1 MSFTETY
8 TLPTKPAATSSQ
20 QFPLQDLSRS
30 RTRSQASLGPGD
42 SLSEQPVLTSEQ
54 AANYNPDDDF
64 PEGGY
69 GWVIVAACF
78 VNAAMWGGIN
88 YSWGV
93 IQLRLVQDKLSSA
106 STLSFIGGLSS
117 ACISAFATLNSNLVR
132 RFGVRNCALVGSV
145 LVSFAQIFS
154 GWTTKN
160 LGGMFVCS
168 GFLMGTGMSILFM
181 AGSTLPSQYFKRRR
195 GLANGIVFSGSGLGG
210 AIMSITIEALI
221 QRFGP
226 GWAFRI
232 IGFVALALMCPAS
245 WMLKERTRPKKGS
258 FLEWRL
264 FRDPK
269 FAVFFCSAAI
279 GLFPLFVAPFFLPL
293 YGTSMGL
300 SASSAAGLVAGFNL
314 ASAVGRIS
322 FGQVAD
328 KLGPINS
335 LILALAWNA
344 ISLLVI
350 WPVSTSLAPLIVFVI
365 SNGMANGGFFAL
377 MPTVV
382 GSITES
388 SKLASAMGM
397 IVTGWAGGYLMGAPI
412 AGYLLEAFGGENSG
426 LKPYRPA

>member
-8 TLPTKPAATSSQ
+8 TLPIKPAATSAQ
-20 QFPLQDLSRS
+20 QFPLQDLT
-30 RTRSQASLGPGD
+30 RTRTKSQTSLGPGD
-42 SLSEQPVLTSEQ
+42 SLSEQPVLTSQE

-78 VNAAMWGGIN
+78 INAAMWGGIN

-132 RFGVRNCALVGSV
+132 RFG
-145 LVSFAQIFS
+145 
-154 GWTTKN
+154 
-160 LGGMFVCS
+160 
-168 GFLMGTGMSILFM
+168 

-269 FAVFFCSAAI
+269 FAVFFCSAAV
-279 GLFPLFVAPFFLPL
+279 GLFPLFVAPFFLPM
-293 YGTSMGL
+293 YGNSMGL

-314 ASAVGRIS
+314 SSAVGRIS
-322 FGQVAD
+322 FGQIAD
-328 KLGPINS
+328 YLGPINS
-335 LILALAWNA
+335 LILALLWNA

-426 LKPYRPA
+426 LKPYRPAYVR